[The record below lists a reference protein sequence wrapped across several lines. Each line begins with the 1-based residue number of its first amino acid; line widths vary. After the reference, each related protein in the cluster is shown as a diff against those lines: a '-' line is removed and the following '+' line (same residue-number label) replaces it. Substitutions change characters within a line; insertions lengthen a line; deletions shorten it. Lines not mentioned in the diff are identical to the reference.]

1 MNSKF
6 EFVSKTHFLFKKFK
20 FLAIFS
26 ILIKSAKIHSTIY
39 LHSFNTLSKL
49 LILILFRWR
58 KDAFLRRLYYALPH
72 SAMENYLCT
81 YSSYRYIHSFITLS
95 YRFIHSFITL
105 SYRYINPI
113 HLFNNLFIFGSMN
126 NSLLCFLIHLLIHS
140 LNHSLILKKKCLF
153 IVWFRSLFFFHLIHK
168 FIHWWFIQ
176 SVSHTIIHPY
186 SIIFVKQN

>member
-95 YRFIHSFITL
+95 YRDIT
-105 SYRYINPI
+105 PI

-140 LNHSLILKKKCLF
+140 LNHFLILFFKLF
-153 IVWFRSLFFFHLIHK
+153 IYCLISFFILFSFN
-168 FIHWWFIQ
+168 
-176 SVSHTIIHPY
+176 S
-186 SIIFVKQN
+186 

>member
-1 MNSKF
+1 MNSVRSNNLNLKYLRFTLSGSKDIGNTKF

-26 ILIKSAKIHSTIY
+26 ILIKSAKIHCTIY
-39 LHSFNTLSKL
+39 LHIFNTLSKL

-58 KDAFLRRLYYALPH
+58 KDAFLRRLYYALPY

-95 YRFIHSFITL
+95 YRFIHSFITS
-105 SYRYINPI
+105 SYRYII
-113 HLFNNLFIFGSMN
+113 VIGSMN

-140 LNHSLILKKKCLF
+140 LNHSLIL
-153 IVWFRSLFFFHLIHK
+153 
-168 FIHWWFIQ
+168 
-176 SVSHTIIHPY
+176 
-186 SIIFVKQN
+186 